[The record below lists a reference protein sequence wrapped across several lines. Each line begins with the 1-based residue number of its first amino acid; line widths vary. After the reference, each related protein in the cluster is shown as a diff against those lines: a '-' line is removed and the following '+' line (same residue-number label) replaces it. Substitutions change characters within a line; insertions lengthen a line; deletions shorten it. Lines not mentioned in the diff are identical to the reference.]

1 MTENSNFLKQCAKN
15 TFLVKPYRDGRC
27 DISVSQ
33 KSDACQ
39 KKPHLMGLLSINCCL
54 LVKLYITL
62 EQKFFKTDECCIKT
76 CFYCGIINIF

>member
-1 MTENSNFLKQCAKN
+1 MCEKYILGQTIS
-15 TFLVKPYRDGRC
+15 GRALRY
-27 DISVSQ
+27 Q
-33 KSDACQ
+33 RLPTSDACQ

>member
-1 MTENSNFLKQCAKN
+1 MTENSNFLKN
-15 TFLVKPYRDGRC
+15 TFLVKPYIGTGAA
-27 DISVSQ
+27 ISLPT
-33 KSDACQ
+33 SDACQ
-39 KKPHLMGLLSINCCL
+39 KKPHLMRVLSINCCL